1 MRDLLWAAARP
12 EIGRSIKIGARTRA
26 GSSGVVPPVRSD
38 AEMTAISPASQSNP
52 GRLRRVEVV
61 LAVFALASAVG
72 PVLAADALR
81 FVPSDVAGCL
91 TLSNVSASSRAFV
104 DFAQRLDTDSRAFD
118 LAEFEMAVGFE
129 PGTLDLSQP
138 IHIILSRPEELG
150 VFLRGEGSGDG
161 AEHYPLIAFV
171 PKDGAAFMAKVGG
184 RENRPRRQEGPFGS
198 YHLLMR
204 DGVAFV
210 SEQPK
215 WLHRVKRV
223 VPEGSLAASLS
234 KDIAAMGSSSDIF
247 LHLRMDRWR
256 EKISPFVMLAG
267 NLIKLS
273 VASEQEP
280 AQREQVSQ
288 LIEWLASGFSEA
300 LEQMETV
307 TLSMAFDG
315 ETFRVGHH
323 LAFREGAWFAD
334 YLSDV
339 RRTGVDLFRGLP
351 DQPFFMAGV
360 FDWKCPPGK
369 SFNCRFSRYFYSL
382 DAAKRTTPK
391 DLRARLVDTAMDC
404 AASLNGS
411 QFMLTSP
418 PGQLQPMQV
427 LTGYAVEDAREV
439 FKKYRFI
446 QENAAELMTS
456 FMPGGAAGK
465 MGRFKECRQ
474 DGIEYVE
481 LPLDLAGSSETGGEQ
496 IALVYGEGARLQQ
509 AILDEKQIVFTI
521 TQAPHGVV
529 DLTQRLK
536 AGATLGRNKPVRRI
550 RSRLPADANAI
561 VLIDTGR
568 LASAVPL
575 LAQMSLTGARHG
587 WRPRMNA
594 GSGDARPVGP
604 LLAWTCRVRPTALDC
619 QLMMEADDVLEMVRL
634 LGPLVGEKK

>member
-1 MRDLLWAAARP
+1 
-12 EIGRSIKIGARTRA
+12 
-26 GSSGVVPPVRSD
+26 
-38 AEMTAISPASQSNP
+38 MTAISPASQSNS
-52 GRLRRVEVV
+52 GRPRRTELV
-61 LAVFALASAVG
+61 LAVFVLVAGAV
-72 PVLAADALR
+72 PAIAANALR
-81 FVPSDVAGCL
+81 FVPSDVAGVL

-104 DFAQRLDTDSRAFD
+104 EFARRLDADSRAFD
-118 LAEFEMAVGFE
+118 LAEFEMALGFE

-138 IHIILSRPEELG
+138 IHIVLSRPEELG
-150 VFLRGEGSGDG
+150 AFLRSEGPGDG

-171 PKDGAAFMAKVGG
+171 PKDRAAFMAKVGG
-184 RENRPRRQEGPFGS
+184 RENRPRQQEGPFGS

-210 SEQPK
+210 CEQPK

-223 VPEGSLAASLS
+223 VPERSLAASLS
-234 KDIAAMGSSSDIF
+234 KDIAAIESRSDIF
-247 LHLRMDRWR
+247 LHLRMERWR
-256 EKISPFVMLAG
+256 EKINPFVMLAG

-280 AQREQVSQ
+280 AHREQVSQ
-288 LIEWLASGFSEA
+288 LIAWLADGFSEA

-323 LAFREGAWFAD
+323 FAFREGAWFAD

-382 DAAKRTTPK
+382 DTAKQTIPK
-391 DLRARLVDTAMDC
+391 DLRAKLVDTAMEC
-404 AASLNGS
+404 AASLNGT

-418 PGQLQPMQV
+418 PGKLQPMQV
-427 LTGYAVEDAREV
+427 VTGYAVEDAHEV
-439 FKKYRFI
+439 IKKYRFI

-456 FMPGGAAGK
+456 FMPGGAAGG
-465 MGRFKECRQ
+465 MGRFKKCRQ
-474 DGIEYVE
+474 DGISYDE
-481 LPLDLAGSSETGGEQ
+481 LPLDPPGSSSVVGEQ

-509 AILDEKQIVFTI
+509 AILDEKQLVFAI
-521 TQAPHGVV
+521 TQAPHSIV

-536 AGATLGRNKPVRRI
+536 AGTTLGRNKSVRRI
-550 RSRLPADANAI
+550 RDRLPADANAI

-575 LAQMSLTGARHG
+575 LAQMSVTGARHG
-587 WRPRMNA
+587 WRPLPNA
-594 GSGDARPVGP
+594 GSGATRPVGP
-604 LLAWTCRVRPTALDC
+604 LLAWVCRVRPTALDC
-619 QLMMEADDVLEMVRL
+619 QLVMDADDVLEMVRL
-634 LGPLVGEKK
+634 LGPLVGEEK